1 MLAITKAFENVFGFD
16 ITHIHCWFHWKMNM
30 DKRLRSIPEKKWL
43 ALQRDLYQLQ
53 IAIDQDAAN
62 LWQNGKSIMVVWV
75 LQW

>member
-1 MLAITKAFENVFGFD
+1 
-16 ITHIHCWFHWKMNM
+16 M

-75 LQW
+75 LQ